1 MKRTGWLAA
10 FALMLAPS
18 MSFAQQQ
25 GGMMGG
31 RGGGGMGGMMQR
43 QMGGM
48 MQNQMGMMQG
58 GMGGGMGGMGGMM
71 MAATGN
77 EVRRAAQVELEGGRR
92 ISGHI
97 DLGTVIVSN
106 DLGQYSIMPDKIKVI
121 RFLKPANEAKGGP
134 KEDEDNAGGG
144 AGGAANAGQPGAG
157 FVDANNQMGMVMI
170 RAKVVTTSDEIT
182 GSLDNPVLFR
192 IELGFGTLVPM
203 TQKLRSITFT
213 DEERKVEPAKPA
225 EGAAARAPEDAGPG
239 GPADSSRTPR
249 YFRQGQSI
257 IVISPVGDQ
266 VTMYNLESR
275 KPHTLTL
282 SGSKDAPLHVT
293 PIIGSDIV
301 ALGLKGSKVTRI
313 AVADTDTG
321 TWYPQDL
328 RKPLDGR
335 VMPIIAPGIAVYT
348 IGRDVYAYSGAAHR
362 WDVVE
367 LPEGMPV
374 GPVVGMNGA
383 TIESHGHIYSFVPKT
398 GKWDHIDVRAILDVV
413 KGEKK

>member
-18 MSFAQQQ
+18 MTFAQQQ

-48 MQNQMGMMQG
+48 MQGQMGVMQ
-58 GMGGGMGGMGGMM
+58 GGMGGMGGMM
-71 MAATGN
+71 MASGN

-92 ISGHI
+92 LSGHI
-97 DLGTVIVSN
+97 EIGTVLVGG
-106 DLGQYSIMPDKIKVI
+106 DLGQYAILPDKIKVI
-121 RFLKPANEAKGGP
+121 RFLKPANAGRGVA
-134 KEDEDNAGGG
+134 KEDEDNADGG
-144 AGGAANAGQPGAG
+144 AGGAAVPGGPGAG
-157 FVDANNQMGMVMI
+157 FGDANNQMGNPTTRV
-170 RAKVVTTSDEIT
+170 KVVTTSDEIT
-182 GSLDNPVLFR
+182 GTLENPMVFR

-203 TQKLRSITFT
+203 TEKLRSITFT
-213 DEERKVEPAKPA
+213 DEERKAEPAKPA
-225 EGAAARAPEDAGPG
+225 EGAAALVPEDVA
-239 GPADSSRTPR
+239 PADSSRTPR

-282 SGSKDAPLHVT
+282 SGTKDAPLRVT
-293 PIIGSDIV
+293 PIIGQDIV
-301 ALGLKGSKVTRI
+301 ALGLRGSKITRI

-328 RKPLDGR
+328 RKPVDGR
-335 VMPIIAPGIAVYT
+335 AMPIIAPGLAVYSL
-348 IGRDVYAYSGAAHR
+348 GREVYAYSGVAHR

-383 TIESHGHIYSFVPKT
+383 TIESHGHIYTFVLKT

>member
-18 MSFAQQQ
+18 MTFAQQQ

-31 RGGGGMGGMMQR
+31 RGGGMGGMMQR

-58 GMGGGMGGMGGMM
+58 GMGGMGGMM

-77 EVRRAAQVELEGGRR
+77 EVRRAVQVELEGGRR
-92 ISGHI
+92 LSGHI
-97 DLGTVIVSN
+97 ELGTVLISA
-106 DLGQYSIMPDKIKVI
+106 DLGQYGILPDKIKVI
-121 RFLKPANEAKGGP
+121 KFLKPANEVKGNA
-134 KEDEDNAGGG
+134 KEDDDNAVGG
-144 AGGAANAGQPGAG
+144 AGGAGIPGGPGAG
-157 FVDANNQMGMVMI
+157 FIPADNQMGNPTTRV
-170 RAKVVTTSDEIT
+170 KVVTTSDEIT
-182 GSLDNPVLFR
+182 GSLDNPTIFR
-192 IELGFGTLVPM
+192 IELGFGSLVPA
-203 TQKLRSITFT
+203 THKLRSITFT
-213 DEERKVEPAKPA
+213 DEERKVEPARPA
-225 EGAAARAPEDAGPG
+225 EGAAALAPEDAGPG
-239 GPADSSRTPR
+239 GPAESSRTPR

-282 SGSKDAPLHVT
+282 SGSKDSPLHVT
-293 PIIGSDIV
+293 PIIGQDLV
-301 ALGLKGSKVTRI
+301 ALGLKGSKIARI
-313 AVADTDTG
+313 AVADTATG

-328 RKPLDGR
+328 RKPVDGR
-335 VMPIIAPGIAVYT
+335 VTPIIAPGIAVYT

-362 WDVVE
+362 WDTVE